1 MSFCVIYSVVLENHS
16 VLNFHW
22 GEGSISSSWSIELKT
37 ECYEYRGLNMYC
49 LISCSNITDDMWFL
63 KHIL

>member
-37 ECYEYRGLNMYC
+37 ECYEYR
-49 LISCSNITDDMWFL
+49 WL
-63 KHIL
+63 KHVLFDQL